1 MKHRTKNGALR
12 ITSINRIVFLRLPIQ
27 NHSKLSITNL
37 WWNKAKTSNWNFRK
51 HEFWRE
57 KIVKTCRKTEYI
69 ISYIL
74 SRIESIKIT
83 SNSIRGGVQKKTIYR
98 GELPKKGGPGQ
109 FSDLTRAWWKRGGA
123 VFGGEGVGGGDTP
136 MHTMNTIQR
145 RK

>member
-12 ITSINRIVFLRLPIQ
+12 ITSINRIFFLRLPIQ

-37 WWNKAKTSNWNFRK
+37 WWNKAKTSNSNFRK

-74 SRIESIKIT
+74 SRIGSIKIT
-83 SNSIRGGVQKKTIYR
+83 SNSIRYKFQKICSWKKETKTMLKI
-98 GELPKKGGPGQ
+98 KKRQ
-109 FSDLTRAWWKRGGA
+109 NFFMWFTSR
-123 VFGGEGVGGGDTP
+123 
-136 MHTMNTIQR
+136 M
-145 RK
+145 RKSQVNGIHKISK